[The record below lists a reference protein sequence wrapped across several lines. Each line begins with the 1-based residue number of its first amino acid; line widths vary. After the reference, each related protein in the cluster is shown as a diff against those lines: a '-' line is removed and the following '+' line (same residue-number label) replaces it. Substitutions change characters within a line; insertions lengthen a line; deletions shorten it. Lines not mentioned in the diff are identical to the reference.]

1 MTVGLSEYL
10 ANKYLDAVGNAASF
24 SVATPYIKLHVADPG
39 TAGTDNP
46 AVETTRKS
54 ASFSASTGG
63 ILTSDADTTWT
74 NIAGTETVFFFTTW
88 DAATAGNFFFSGVV
102 DANAYTAGDTFTI
115 SSGSLVV
122 NLTLAS

>member
-63 ILTSDADTTWT
+63 ILTSDADTTW
-74 NIAGTETVFFFTTW
+74 
-88 DAATAGNFFFSGVV
+88 DAATAGNFLFSGVV